1 MCFPT
6 LISFQLPANT
16 PANRDSHEPEYGS
29 DASEY
34 EAPGCPPSPPNH
46 SEPIKIRLQM
56 NRTQPPRLN
65 PTPQTIA
72 GSAPAPP
79 ITKSKK
85 FLPGRRPRPTK
96 ARTVSHPALAP
107 NTALPDCGIEVPRSS
122 QPLSS
127 VQKPQSTQPVKP
139 KSSAKKPAG
148 KRGCPKKD
156 PADASNVTFQSA
168 PLTDADWE
176 RITARSAANWSAH
189 WKAENKKIRLQNIGQ
204 VRECPLVEV
213 GPGPGSI
220 TSKYVNK
227 AATQRLSQRLETA
240 QKDAPSQKLL
250 AAKKTKAPT
259 QPKVDRLKN
268 QDKTSSDHQSSGAS
282 DEDQSSRARI
292 ESSSMPPTSE
302 KEDTDDSEEDDSDS
316 GDDCNSDPTQTQ
328 IPLGPTKE
336 DNFPLHPYLAF
347 M

>member
-1 MCFPT
+1 MATVNRNLNLAVMP
-6 LISFQLPANT
+6 LNMKLP
-16 PANRDSHEPEYGS
+16 D
-29 DASEY
+29 
-34 EAPGCPPSPPNH
+34 
-46 SEPIKIRLQM
+46 
-56 NRTQPPRLN
+56 TQPPRLN

-96 ARTVSHPALAP
+96 ARPVSPPASDP
-107 NTALPDCGIEVPRSS
+107 KTALPDCGIEVPRSS

-139 KSSAKKPAG
+139 TSSAKKPAG
-148 KRGCPKKD
+148 KRGRPKKD

-168 PLTDADWE
+168 PLTNADWE
-176 RITARSAANWSAH
+176 RITAHSAANWSAH
-189 WKAENKKIRLQNIGQ
+189 WKAENEKIWLQNIGR

-213 GPGPGSI
+213 GPGPGLI
-220 TSKYVNK
+220 TSKSVNT

-259 QPKVDRLKN
+259 QPKVGMRR
-268 QDKTSSDHQSSGAS
+268 
-282 DEDQSSRARI
+282 SSRNAVV
-292 ESSSMPPTSE
+292 
-302 KEDTDDSEEDDSDS
+302 
-316 GDDCNSDPTQTQ
+316 
-328 IPLGPTKE
+328 
-336 DNFPLHPYLAF
+336 
-347 M
+347 

>member
-16 PANRDSHEPEYGS
+16 PANRDSHKKHVYHGNIGDNISDPSCSGTSSEAATEDSDSSEAATEDSDNGDGESEPESGS

-56 NRTQPPRLN
+56 NQTQPPQLN

-72 GSAPAPP
+72 GSALAPP

-85 FLPGRRPRPTK
+85 FLPGRWPRPTK
-96 ARTVSHPALAP
+96 ARPV
-107 NTALPDCGIEVPRSS
+107 
-122 QPLSS
+122 
-127 VQKPQSTQPVKP
+127 QSTPLFCPKTPVYTTGQANVL
-139 KSSAKKPAG
+139 AKKPAG
-148 KRGCPKKD
+148 KRGRPKKD

-189 WKAENKKIRLQNIGQ
+189 WKSENEKIRLQNIGQ

-213 GPGPGSI
+213 GPGPGLI
-220 TSKYVNK
+220 TSKSVNT
-227 AATQRLSQRLETA
+227 AATQRLSQRSETA

-259 QPKVDRLKN
+259 QPKVGMRR
-268 QDKTSSDHQSSGAS
+268 SS
-282 DEDQSSRARI
+282 
-292 ESSSMPPTSE
+292 
-302 KEDTDDSEEDDSDS
+302 
-316 GDDCNSDPTQTQ
+316 
-328 IPLGPTKE
+328 
-336 DNFPLHPYLAF
+336 
-347 M
+347 